1 MFFSKQ
7 MYGTEDTGNVKNALL
22 INSPIFDLSK
32 FNKNDV
38 YAKNTSDT
46 SPDNVSFAI
55 LNRANG
61 NSIDIFVVIRGT
73 LWDEWQG
80 NTQITGDKY
89 DSSVTTHHNFNK
101 AKDSLKND
109 ISDYYK
115 KYQGKYEKINLI
127 ITGHSR
133 GAAVSNLYAKEATD
147 VANGSEVSNIPKF
160 DTVTAYTFACPN
172 VAKYNETMLS
182 LIHISEPTRP

>member
-1 MFFSKQ
+1 

-61 NSIDIFVVIRGT
+61 NSIDIFVVIEGLFGT
-73 LWDEWQG
+73 NGRE
-80 NTQITGDKY
+80 T
-89 DSSVTTHHNFNK
+89 
-101 AKDSLKND
+101 LKLQAINMILLLQRMI
-109 ISDYYK
+109 ISTK
-115 KYQGKYEKINLI
+115 RKI
-127 ITGHSR
+127 R
-133 GAAVSNLYAKEATD
+133 
-147 VANGSEVSNIPKF
+147 
-160 DTVTAYTFACPN
+160 
-172 VAKYNETMLS
+172 
-182 LIHISEPTRP
+182 